1 MSKMSI
7 NYNTFLTLPIELLIN
22 IFNFLNNESLI
33 IMAICP
39 NFNHIVFKVLKRR
52 LDTLS
57 MRDLIRVY
65 SFETMRENINSY
77 FNQLPSS
84 KYQMIK
90 DIHTN
95 ETDKSIINAIEIL
108 ISKNF
113 VEIVGQTVPK
123 NMNVIKQIDT
133 IHAILITD
141 KFIELTNANGGIFNM
156 FNSIHN
162 TVERNMVGIY
172 VNMICLHPIMYGHN
186 FVLNISSGL
195 SINKC
200 IISRDSMIVS
210 DVEYNYDAIFNE
222 LCRYIDGSYS
232 FNDIKIKIQS
242 IGNNTI
248 GPIQE
253 VFI

>member
-1 MSKMSI
+1 MFA
-7 NYNTFLTLPIELLIN
+7 NNDYLLTLPIELIIKTFDFLDEDSLVMMTN
-22 IFNFLNNESLI
+22 SPIFNDVVFQILNS
-33 IMAICP
+33 
-39 NFNHIVFKVLKRR
+39 R
-52 LDTLS
+52 LANLS
-57 MRDLIRVY
+57 MRNLMRLY
-65 SFETMRENINSY
+65 SFEAIQANIITV

-90 DIHTN
+90 YIHTR
-95 ETDKSIINAIEIL
+95 ETDQSIINAIDIL
-108 ISKNF
+108 INNNF
-113 VEIVGQTVPK
+113 VEIVGQAVPE
-123 NMNVIKQIDT
+123 NMNLVKQIDT
-133 IHAILITD
+133 IHAVLITD
-141 KFIELTNANGGIFNM
+141 KFTELTNANGGLFNM

-172 VNMICLHPIMYGHN
+172 VNMICLHPIMCGHN

-210 DVEYNYDAIFNE
+210 DVEYDYVAIFNE
-222 LCRYIDGSYS
+222 LCHYIDGSYS

-253 VFI
+253 VSI